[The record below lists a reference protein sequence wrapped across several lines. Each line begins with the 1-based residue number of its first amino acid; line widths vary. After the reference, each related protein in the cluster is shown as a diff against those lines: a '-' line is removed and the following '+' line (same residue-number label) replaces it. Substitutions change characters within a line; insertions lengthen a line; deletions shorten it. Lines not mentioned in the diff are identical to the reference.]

1 MLGKVPTQKILLK
14 ALLDY
19 STLGVSVHS
28 FLELLGG
35 TCVVDRLGQFSVLL
49 KVRLICPVC
58 FSLLFPSVGSF
69 SPLLFRSPVQL
80 SVV

>member
-1 MLGKVPTQKILLK
+1 M
-14 ALLDY
+14 
-19 STLGVSVHS
+19 HS

-35 TCVVDRLGQFSVLL
+35 TCVVDGLGQFSVLL

-58 FSLLFPSVGSF
+58 FSLLVSVGSF